1 MSQAD
6 GVIDA
11 DILRAAAPVPVAG
24 GATDTAVLPDPCDD
38 ALCRLIHARVEGFP
52 GIEVLKRETRVVE
65 AETLIEYAVLITD
78 AGEVRLEAR

>member
-24 GATDTAVLPDPCDD
+24 GATDTTD
-38 ALCRLIHARVEGFP
+38 RGE
-52 GIEVLKRETRVVE
+52 RESGR
-65 AETLIEYAVLITD
+65 D
-78 AGEVRLEAR
+78 